1 MSPTQK
7 YSPEFI
13 EKIISQI
20 EISAR
25 KINELLISGEEYTSI
40 VDKLIEILNQRDD
53 YFKEFDNFRNENSI
67 SSYFNNNYNNWTN
80 RIKNILDLEKKN
92 LDKIESFMKLQSDK
106 VKNLNKQKQLLL
118 YMKR

>member
-13 EKIISQI
+13 EEIISQI
-20 EISAR
+20 EVSAQ
-25 KINELLISGEEYTSI
+25 KINELLSTEEEYTSI
-40 VDKLIEILNQRDD
+40 VDKLIEILNQRER
-53 YFKEFDNFRNENSI
+53 YFKEFETFQNENSI
-67 SSYFNNNYNNWTN
+67 SFYFVNNYNNWRN
-80 RIKNILDLEKKN
+80 RIKCIMDIEKKN
-92 LDKIESFMKLQSDK
+92 LDKIENFVKLQSDR